1 MEMQNSAISSVAD
14 MQTNILEEIRELRRR
29 DEMRYNMEQLEK
41 GASISPISVDPA
53 VISPVSG
60 SGVNDPALMDQ
71 AARSLYQNDSARVTM
86 TSPADNYGGIIPS
99 VSPPSDLESTNSGF
113 MGIQDAF
120 SYSAISDYTN
130 FNPEDIDLKSDFRE
144 VANKQYEGIKNTAGS
159 LIQDFTGLDASRMSS
174 DDIQKHF
181 AKRSIGVSNLGAEV
195 GGAAIGLAGTA
206 ATFGLPLLSGLG
218 VGVLAGSAAKSF
230 TGGAKE
236 SLGYQDILLE
246 DGHKA
251 FNVMESTG
259 DYGSIGIGRSD
270 RKEISKMVR
279 HLAVDNF
286 LDDKEM
292 SDILQG
298 SLDYKLLRSSQDI
311 ETFENKFKDI
321 VKTTRKITTTLGTSI
336 EEAQLMMAE
345 FNKVGVDV
353 NDMAGLSAEGRLGA
367 SMVGAENEEFIERT
381 VSVAQGLTAGTAADT
396 GGVVSGINQSAMIV
410 GQLEKYYEDN
420 DEKSRQYLKNMG
432 GAQGFSEDV
441 YSRIYNAAGSDEVTQ
456 GVLGLYGAAFDNVDG
471 DFVLN
476 EDRLAELASGDYT
489 PQELMRMS
497 ARTLKEGND
506 AGQMLKMSQ
515 DIGNQLRESGDIT
528 QMSRMIE
535 AVVQKMLEASPQM
548 SEEQALMQLGIYD
561 DSDYAGAKVGY
572 DFIRG
577 AALPGQQEQFKGLA
591 ALQEFDAEE
600 RLDKPGF
607 TKRMQYGFRSAFG
620 MPVEDWGQ
628 GFSDR
633 FGDINDKFSAFMQE
647 KTEGVKT
654 YDIDKVAGRE
664 EIEKTAKERREFIKE
679 YKDEKGQS
687 FRELEK
693 PDIELELD
701 QRSGRMNS
709 GEYNVLLAKAKSD
722 QLSFE
727 EQERLEAER
736 EVAGHMRGQQIDQ
749 ILDAA
754 VGEDG
759 LIKGMYSRVGTWFA
773 KEETY
778 SKRRSRGG
786 VGDAA
791 YLQDMKDDF
800 SGQFKRARGKVAKE
814 LRSSDVGGK
823 NREILFEQLT
833 QLDEGGSYDEE
844 AVRQATRGNEELYK
858 NFEELQELSARLEEV
873 GEYEE
878 QYLTDAQSAQAV
890 MDLSADAYG
899 LLKKS
904 GVVDEDTYHSTY
916 GKQQS
921 KRRKQVKK
929 ESKKLKDLKA
939 EELGEITDY
948 YKSYVEDMFT
958 SQSQDDLEKVAET
971 MMGISSSHTLEDFQ
985 TDGRFDATK
994 MTKSYFDIFGEA
1006 KTNNEKVYDM
1016 LVEEGET
1023 GEKKSWWQ
1031 RSKEAIFGSSDDS
1044 EAAGDLSKSSGDFAE
1059 AVKDHADALAQSTD
1073 VIVGATMELQ
1083 SQVAELELNKKKTL
1097 TSRMG

>member
-1 MEMQNSAISSVAD
+1 MEMQNSAINSVAD

-29 DEMRYNMEQLEK
+29 DEMRYNMDQLEK
-41 GASISPISVDPA
+41 GATVAPITMDPA

-60 SGVNDPALMDQ
+60 AAVNDVALMDQ
-71 AARSLYQNDSARVTM
+71 AARSVYQNDSARVTM
-86 TSPADNYGGIIPS
+86 ASPAENYGGLPEIA
-99 VSPPSDLESTNSGF
+99 PPTDLLSTATGF
-113 MGIQDAF
+113 QDLKGAF
-120 SYSAISDYTN
+120 SYDAISDYAN
-130 FNPEDIDLKSDFRE
+130 FDPESVDLKGDLRE
-144 VANKQYEGIKNTAGS
+144 VAVKQYDGIKNTATS
-159 LIQDFTGLDASRMSS
+159 LVQDFTGLDASRMSS

-181 AKRSIGVSNLGAEV
+181 ARRSIGVSNLSAEV

-206 ATFGLPLLSGLG
+206 ATFGLPILSGLG
-218 VGVLAGSAAKSF
+218 VGVAAGSVAKSF
-230 TGGAKE
+230 TAGAKE

-259 DYGSIGIGRSD
+259 DYGSIGIGRDD
-270 RKEISKMVR
+270 RKELSKMVR

-286 LDDKEM
+286 LDDEEM

-298 SLDYKLLRSSQDI
+298 SLDYKLLRSAQDI

-336 EEAQLMMAE
+336 EEAQVMMAE

-353 NDMAGLSAEGRLGA
+353 NDMANLSAEGRLGA
-367 SMVGAENEEFIERT
+367 SMVGAESGEFVERT
-381 VSVAQGLTAGTAADT
+381 VSVAQGLTAGTATDT
-396 GGVVSGINQSAMIV
+396 GGVISGLNQSAMIV
-410 GQLEKYYEDN
+410 GQMEKYYEEH
-420 DEKSRQYLKNMG
+420 DEKSKQYLKNMG
-432 GAQGFSEDV
+432 GAQGLSEDM
-441 YSRIYNAAGSDEVTQ
+441 YTRIFQATGSDEMMQ

-471 DFVLN
+471 EFVLN
-476 EDRLAELASGDYT
+476 EERLAEMAGGNYT
-489 PQELMRMS
+489 PQELMKMS
-497 ARTLKEGND
+497 ARTLREGND
-506 AGQMLKMSQ
+506 AGQMMRMSQ
-515 DIGNQLRESGDIT
+515 DMGNQLRESGDIT

-535 AVVQKMLEASPQM
+535 AVVQKMMEASPQM
-548 SEEQALMQLGIYD
+548 TEEQALMQLGVYD

-577 AALPGQQEQFKGLA
+577 ASIPGQQEQFKGLA
-591 ALQEFDAEE
+591 TLQELDAEE
-600 RLDKPGF
+600 RLGKPGL
-607 TKRMQYGFRSAFG
+607 TKRLQYGWRSAFG
-620 MPVEDWGQ
+620 LPIEDWGQ
-628 GFSDR
+628 GFSEG

-654 YDIDKVAGRE
+654 YDIDKVEGRE
-664 EIEKTAKERREFIKE
+664 EIERTSKERRDFIKE

-693 PDIELELD
+693 PETDLELD

-709 GEYNVLLAKAKSD
+709 GEYNALLAKAKSD
-722 QLSFE
+722 KLTFA
-727 EQERLEAER
+727 EQERLEQER

-759 LIKGMYSRVGTWFA
+759 FFKGMYTRAGTWFA

-778 SKRRSRGG
+778 NKTHSRGG

-800 SGQFKRARGKVAKE
+800 SGQFKKARGDIGKQ
-814 LRSSDVGGK
+814 LRTSGLGGK
-823 NREILFEQLT
+823 EREILFEQLT
-833 QLDEGGSYDEE
+833 QLDETGSYDED
-844 AVRQATRGNEELYK
+844 AVKQAAKGNEDLLK
-858 NFEELQELSARLEEV
+858 NFEELRELSERLSEV

-878 QYLTDAQSAQAV
+878 QYLTDAQSAQATL
-890 MDLSADAYG
+890 DLSADAYG
-899 LLKKS
+899 LLKKA

-929 ESKKLKDLKA
+929 DSKKLKDLKG

-948 YKSYVEDMFT
+948 YKSYVDDMFA
-958 SQSQDDLEKVAET
+958 SQSQEDLEKVAET
-971 MMGISSSHTLEDFQ
+971 MLDVSSSHTIEDFQ
-985 TDGRFDATK
+985 VDGRFDSTK
-994 MTKSYFDIFGEA
+994 MTGAYFDIFGEA

-1016 LVEEGET
+1016 LVEEGES

-1031 RSKEAIFGSSDDS
+1031 KSKEALFGAGEDS
-1044 EAAGDLSKSSGDFAE
+1044 EAADELTKGSGDLTD
-1059 AVKDHADALAQSTD
+1059 AVRDHTDALAQSTEM
-1073 VIVGATMELQ
+1073 IVGATKELQ
-1083 SQVAELELNKKKTL
+1083 SQMADLELNKKKTL